1 VPFVLDRRD
10 LVRLRRLHFQPEFTN
25 AEMLMAVYRT
35 DPEVVARLLPK
46 PLTPAAEPLVFAF
59 VARYPQT
66 NFGSIYNEGALFVT
80 ARFRD
85 RTGGYC
91 LAMPVDDDTALI
103 GGREYFGFPKKMAEE
118 IRLQRRGH
126 TIAGQVV
133 RKGVEILRIE
143 LEPDADAALGD
154 FAALAPP
161 QIDRAGHP
169 CLQLDSYLFK
179 FFPSADGRK
188 FDYLPRLIRQTTV
201 FRPHPGLRRGTG
213 RVMVASSERD
223 PLGELPVIGDPLL
236 CVHGYWDNTMLPG
249 RVVARIWNL
258 WRFLPYAFF
267 KSDLEAAA
275 LHAAGEKRTLRRH
288 AA

>member
-1 VPFVLDRRD
+1 
-10 LVRLRRLHFQPEFTN
+10 
-25 AEMLMAVYRT
+25 MAVYRT
-35 DPEVVARLLPK
+35 DRAAIARVLPK
-46 PLTPAAEPLVFAF
+46 PLTPAAEPLAFAF

-66 NFGSIYNEGALFVT
+66 NFGSAYNEGALFVT

-118 IRLQRRGH
+118 IRLQR
-126 TIAGQVV
+126 IGQTVTGRVV

-143 LEPDADAALGD
+143 LDPVADAGLSD
-154 FAALAPP
+154 FAALGPP
-161 QIDRAGHP
+161 GADRAGHP

-179 FFPSADGRK
+179 FFPSAGGRS

-201 FRPHPGLRRGTG
+201 FRPHAGLRKGAG

-223 PLGELPVIGDPLL
+223 PLGEIPVIGDPLL
-236 CVHGYWDNTMLPG
+236 CVHGYWENTMLPG
-249 RVVARIWNL
+249 RLVARVWNL
-258 WRFLPYAFF
+258 RRFLPYAFF
-267 KSDLEAAA
+267 KSDFEVAA
-275 LHAAGEKRTLRRH
+275 LHAAGDKRTVRGR